1 MRFGKVN
8 IPAGAETKRVDTGI
22 DIFFLS
28 RLSDA
33 DLMKALDI
41 PEARFSEKARTEFR
55 RLLKLIGIDAEALTE
70 GWDEKERDAFY
81 MVLNLWLHSVD
92 DMADAVVFT
101 VMLKH
106 FLIPTMEKK
115 KALEKM
121 ITVLGKKEDPVQ

>member
-8 IPAGAETKRVDTGI
+8 IPAGVETKIVGTGM
-22 DIFFLS
+22 DIFYLS

-33 DLMKALDI
+33 ELMKALDV
-41 PEARFSEKARTEFR
+41 PEAKFPEKARTDFR
-55 RLLKLIGIDAEALTE
+55 RLMKLLGIDAEALTE
-70 GWDEKERDAFY
+70 GWDEKEKDAFY

-92 DMADAVVFT
+92 DMADALVFT

-115 KALEKM
+115 KALEQM
-121 ITVLGKKEDPVQ
+121 ITALGKKEDTEK